1 MSAYTTTGR
10 RRGAA
15 LTLLAALAAL
25 VLAALVLA
33 ALVLAAAV
41 LTPARAAPP
50 PAAVSISKLNIVS
63 DPLLSTSV
71 SSLVMTLPALTLA
84 SGTSA
89 LAATHTRY
97 AAGDTITVDVD
108 FSGPALLFTYG
119 SNPTQ
124 KLMLTI
130 GEHQRAAGYVGK
142 VNNDDRV
149 HRFSYLVGS
158 SDRDNDGISIAADAL
173 RLHNSWFVRSGDAS
187 CDARTAWGALG
198 ASQRVPDCQNYAISL
213 DLAGHTVT
221 NDHRHRVRAQTPEA
235 THNLTGRRVT
245 NAGPPHIL
253 LQWEYSA
260 LLSDLPP
267 TRFHIHW
274 RVMTSSG
281 AQSAQGRFKVAGS
294 ARQTKDLVGAERIG
308 NGTLHYTIAA
318 ENSHGLGY
326 SPTLVVTR

>member
-15 LTLLAALAAL
+15 LTLLAALS

-33 ALVLAAAV
+33 AVV

-50 PAAVSISKLNIVS
+50 SAAVSISKLNIVS

-71 SSLVMTLPALTLA
+71 SGLVMSLPALTL
-84 SGTSA
+84 TSSTGA

-187 CDARTAWGALG
+187 CDARQAWGALG
-198 ASQRVPDCQNYAISL
+198 RTIKICILLGISS
-213 DLAGHTVT
+213 
-221 NDHRHRVRAQTPEA
+221 R
-235 THNLTGRRVT
+235 LTG
-245 NAGPPHIL
+245 A
-253 LQWEYSA
+253 
-260 LLSDLPP
+260 D
-267 TRFHIHW
+267 
-274 RVMTSSG
+274 
-281 AQSAQGRFKVAGS
+281 
-294 ARQTKDLVGAERIG
+294 
-308 NGTLHYTIAA
+308 
-318 ENSHGLGY
+318 
-326 SPTLVVTR
+326 